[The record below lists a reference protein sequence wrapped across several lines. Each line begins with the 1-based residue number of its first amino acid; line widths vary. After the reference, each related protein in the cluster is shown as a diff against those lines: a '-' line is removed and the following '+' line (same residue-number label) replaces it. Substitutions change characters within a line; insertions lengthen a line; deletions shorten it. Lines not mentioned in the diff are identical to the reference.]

1 MYYLSESWVSL
12 TNEKYWEGLSAHS
25 EMENGFSGIEK
36 LSRGKVF
43 YLNIIEL
50 LAWILMKGIPINN

>member
-36 LSRGKVF
+36 LSRG
-43 YLNIIEL
+43 Y
-50 LAWILMKGIPINN
+50 